1 MMCVGG
7 DFSPYYCRTRFYEA
21 VLQPE
26 CFFFKSWVSSSPLA
40 NLMLN
45 VSICSVS
52 LLWLLKWGSRR
63 LFFQFAPR
71 SLQVPWDSL
80 LGREVCVLQKEKLDW
95 GYSIVCGLL
104 HI

>member
-1 MMCVGG
+1 MCWGG
-7 DFSPYYCRTRFYEA
+7 ISPLITVEHVFMKLSCDLN
-21 VLQPE
+21 V
-26 CFFFKSWVSSSPLA
+26 FKSWVSSSPLA

-52 LLWLLKWGSRR
+52 LLWLLKWGSCR
-63 LFFQFAPR
+63 LFFQFASR

-95 GYSIVCGLL
+95 GYPILCGLL